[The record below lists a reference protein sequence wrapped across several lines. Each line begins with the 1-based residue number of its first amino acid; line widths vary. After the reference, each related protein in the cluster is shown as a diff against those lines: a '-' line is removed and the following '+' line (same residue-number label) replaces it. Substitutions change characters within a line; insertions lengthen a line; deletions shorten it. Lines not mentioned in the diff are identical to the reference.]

1 MTSERPGTA
10 LTESAP
16 PMSATMATNATMAAT
31 CCAATD
37 RESSGACALCERPIC
52 KNCRGVV
59 NGRTVCAA
67 CRQNVVAELRA
78 EQVEIA
84 NVPAAALGGVV
95 AAILCGAAWAAMVVV
110 TNFEIG
116 YAAVGVGIVVGY
128 GVLLGARKKRGRNL
142 QWIALA
148 CSVLGLLLGK
158 YFTIAHLIIANVEGA
173 KELSHFDPR
182 LVEIFFRALPDFL
195 SPFDALWVFI
205 ALRVAWKIP
214 KPTTIQVG

>member
-16 PMSATMATNATMAAT
+16 LMATNATIAAA

-37 RESSGACALCERPIC
+37 RESSAACALCDRPIC
-52 KNCRGVV
+52 RNCRGVV
-59 NGRTVCAA
+59 NGKSVCGD
-67 CRQNVVAELRA
+67 CRSKVVAELRA
-78 EQVEIA
+78 EQVEID
-84 NVPAAALGGVV
+84 NVPAALGGGIL

-128 GVLLGARKKRGRNL
+128 GVLLGAGKKRGRNL

-158 YFTIAHLIIANVEGA
+158 YFTIAHLIIANVEEA

-182 LVEIFFRALPDFL
+182 LVAVFFRALPDFL

-214 KPTTIQVG
+214 KPTTIQLG